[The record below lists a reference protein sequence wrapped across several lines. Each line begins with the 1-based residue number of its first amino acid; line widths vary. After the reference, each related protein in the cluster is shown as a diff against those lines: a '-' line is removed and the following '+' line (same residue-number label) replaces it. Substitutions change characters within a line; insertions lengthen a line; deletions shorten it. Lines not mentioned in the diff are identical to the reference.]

1 MRTKLRLM
9 TPASL
14 WARKLNST
22 LIPSEP
28 SVVANQHSFYG
39 TENSSCFVE
48 TDSQF
53 QNPRHTFCILV
64 HDEWGRSLRT
74 GKDSRPL
81 KKYQDD
87 RTLCEAG
94 APAIART
101 SSTARETWKLLEPN
115 RREG

>member
-64 HDEWGRSLRT
+64 HDEWGRSLRLARILGHSKNIKMT
-74 GKDSRPL
+74 ERYTKLARQLSPG
-81 KKYQDD
+81 
-87 RTLCEAG
+87 
-94 APAIART
+94 PAARR
-101 SSTARETWKLLEPN
+101 AR
-115 RREG
+115 RGSY